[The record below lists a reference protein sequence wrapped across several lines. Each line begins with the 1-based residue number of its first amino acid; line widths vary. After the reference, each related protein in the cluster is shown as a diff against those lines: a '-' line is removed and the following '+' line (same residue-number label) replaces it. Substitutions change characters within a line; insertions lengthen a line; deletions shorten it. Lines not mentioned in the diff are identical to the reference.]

1 MVNKIVMSRYGEA
14 FISFA
19 KDTIGLENALQDLK
33 NLKLIV
39 IDKNPEFMK
48 LLCSLD
54 ITFDEKSAF
63 IDSVLEKHFSEEV
76 RQFLKLLIAKG
87 HISELGDIMEYIR
100 VTYANI
106 GLVEAVL
113 RTSFPLDI
121 DLIKKISS
129 KLEEKY
135 KKKFKLFI
143 NLDAT
148 LLGGI
153 QVIFGN
159 KIIDGSVRKRLTDLK
174 AKMLTVRV

>member
-100 VTYANI
+100 NNLNLNSWFNTNI
-106 GLVEAVL
+106 NWN
-113 RTSFPLDI
+113 SFI
-121 DLIKKISS
+121 
-129 KLEEKY
+129 
-135 KKKFKLFI
+135 
-143 NLDAT
+143 
-148 LLGGI
+148 
-153 QVIFGN
+153 
-159 KIIDGSVRKRLTDLK
+159 
-174 AKMLTVRV
+174 